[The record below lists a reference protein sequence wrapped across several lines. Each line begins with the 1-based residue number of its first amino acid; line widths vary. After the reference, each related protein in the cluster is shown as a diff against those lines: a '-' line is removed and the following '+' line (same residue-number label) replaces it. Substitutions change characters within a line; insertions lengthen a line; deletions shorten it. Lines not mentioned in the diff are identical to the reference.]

1 MRRSLR
7 PSPNFWGSFTK
18 AYLITNL
25 HRKKKGSNKKVLL
38 VLGSL
43 VLSSLVAGGSFAT
56 ESTANDSRVELER
69 AASFAV
75 LAGSGITNTGVTTVT
90 GTAGGNLGSSPTPAF
105 TGHDL
110 VDTSGTK
117 YTTASDVVAAA
128 KLDLETAYFDA
139 EKRTPSSTV
148 AGDLG
153 GQKLFPG
160 VHNAV
165 SAINLNGTLTLDA
178 QDDATAVFI
187 FQAGSTLTT
196 ASSSEVVLI
205 NGAQAC
211 NVFWQVGSSATL
223 GTSSIFAGN
232 IMAFTS
238 ITVTAGVKIHGSLL
252 ASNGAVTLDTNTIT
266 NDGCLTPEPEPE
278 PEPTVEPEPE
288 PTVEPEPEPTV
299 EPTVEPTTEPT
310 TEPTVEPTVEPE
322 PEPTV
327 EPTVEPTTEPTTEPT
342 VEPTTD
348 PTVESTSEPSAQPT
362 AISPAPEATTAT
374 GGELPEKG
382 TNGWLLSLGAGALM
396 LGTGAATLT
405 YRRKQD

>member
-1 MRRSLR
+1 
-7 PSPNFWGSFTK
+7 
-18 AYLITNL
+18 L

-56 ESTANDSRVELER
+56 EPSANNSRVELET

-90 GTAGGNLGSSPTPAF
+90 GTAGGDLGSSPTPAF

-117 YTTASDVVAAA
+117 YTTASDVVAEA
-128 KLDLETAYFDA
+128 KLDLETAYVDA
-139 EKRTPSSTV
+139 ETRTPSSTI

-160 VHNAV
+160 VHNSA
-165 SAINLNGTLTLDA
+165 SAIDLNGTLTLDA
-178 QDDATAVFI
+178 QDDAAAVFI

-196 ASSSEVVLI
+196 GTLSEIELI

-223 GTSSIFAGN
+223 GTSSIFAGH
-232 IMAFTS
+232 ILVFTS
-238 ITVTAGVKIHGSLL
+238 ITATAGVTIHGSLL
-252 ASNGAVTLDTNTIT
+252 AINGAVTLDTNTIT
-266 NDGCLTPEPEPE
+266 NDSCLTPEPEPTT
-278 PEPTVEPEPE
+278 EPT
-288 PTVEPEPEPTV
+288 TEPTV

-310 TEPTVEPTVEPE
+310 TEPTVEPTA
-322 PEPTV
+322 EPTI
-327 EPTVEPTTEPTTEPT
+327 EPTTEPT
-342 VEPTTD
+342 VEPTAEPTIEPTTE
-348 PTVESTSEPSAQPT
+348 PTVEPT
-362 AISPAPEATTAT
+362 AEPTIEPTTEPTVEPTAEPT
-374 GGELPEKG
+374 IEPTTEP
-382 TNGWLLSLGAGALM
+382 TVEPTAERPNPRSNQLLSQRNQLLSQ
-396 LGTGAATLT
+396 
-405 YRRKQD
+405 R